1 MDILVVA
8 ATAMEIEPF
17 LGRQMGLDHLITG
30 VGVPACLYQLQ
41 KKIYTEKYD
50 FVIQAGI
57 AGAFSDDYALAS
69 CVAVE
74 RDVFADIGVREN
86 NQIINLFDMGFAGEN
101 NRPYSE
107 GWIVNDNKFLHNS
120 PLEKVSAITVN
131 TVTDEE
137 RVNEGNH
144 LKYKAALESMEGAAL
159 HYVCAMENIPYLQI
173 RSISNR
179 VGDRD
184 KSLWQIKE
192 AIRQLDLELVKHLE
206 LLNQ

>member
-17 LGRQMGLDHLITG
+17 LSRQTGVAHLITG
-30 VGVPACLYQLQ
+30 VGVPACMYKLQ
-41 KKIYTEKYD
+41 KQIHLEKYD

-57 AGAFSDDYALAS
+57 AGAFTRLNKPGS

-74 RDVFADIGVREN
+74 RDVFADVGVRESD
-86 NQIINLFDMGFAGEN
+86 QFKSVFEMGFAGN
-101 NRPYSE
+101 NDAPYSN
-107 GWIVNDNKFLHNS
+107 GWIVNSHQSLHVS
-120 PLEKVSAITVN
+120 PLEKISAITVN
-131 TVTDEE
+131 AITDDEKL
-137 RVNEGNH
+137 NETNH
-144 LKYKAALESMEGAAL
+144 QKYKAAIESMEGAAL

-184 KSLWQIKE
+184 KTRWQMKE
-192 AIRQLDLELVKHLE
+192 AIIKLDQELVNHLE
-206 LLNQ
+206 LLNR